1 MMRMDQQQDCEPTLD
16 KASFD
21 DIYVQPDPRAYFAE
35 LGALDYEVPA
45 HGARVFGEVLAAMDA
60 PTPTVLDLCCSYGVN
75 AALLSTG
82 LDLDDLYQRY
92 RSPEIARLSVDELV
106 EADREHFARHRT
118 ARPPVGTVGTIG
130 TIGTIG
136 LDVADPAVSYA
147 VEVGLLDVGHAEDL
161 EAAPASDALAESA
174 AAADLITVTGGIGY
188 ITERTFERLLAH
200 TSPDRRPW
208 VAALCLRTVPFDPI
222 ADCLAEHGLVTE
234 QLTGVTFPQRRFVD
248 DDEQQYAL
256 TELDVLGIDPSGKED
271 AGRYHVEVY
280 VARPPAAVESLPVE
294 DLLAPVLAG

>member
-1 MMRMDQQQDCEPTLD
+1 MMRMDQQQDCGPTLD

-21 DIYVQPDPRAYFAE
+21 DIYVQPDPRAYFSE

-45 HGARVFGEVLAAMDA
+45 HGARVFGEVLAAMDSPA
-60 PTPTVLDLCCSYGVN
+60 PTVLDLCCSYGVN
-75 AALLSTG
+75 AALLATG

-92 RSPEIARLSVDELV
+92 QAPEIAGLSVDELV

-118 ARPPVGTVGTIG
+118 ARPPVS
-130 TIGTIG
+130 TIG
-136 LDVADPAVSYA
+136 LDAADPAVAYA

-161 EAAPASDALAESA
+161 EAAPASDALAASA
-174 AAADLITVTGGIGY
+174 GAADLITVTGGIGY

-200 TSPDRRPW
+200 TSPGRRPW

-222 ADCLAEHGLVTE
+222 ADCLADHGLVTE
-234 QLTGVTFPQRRFVD
+234 RLPGVTFPQRRFVD

-256 TELDVLGIDPSGKED
+256 TELDVLGIDPSGKEA

-280 VARPPAAVESLPVE
+280 VARPPEAVESLPIE
-294 DLLAPVLAG
+294 DLLAPALAR